1 MKEVIYTY
9 LRELRIT
16 DNSQDTIK
24 VIRKIKFHLGANFIV
39 DTSESKKHNKVGKTT
54 LLKLI
59 DIIFGATGTKYIYT
73 DSETNSTNRDLYMF
87 IKEKKVAVEAFFVSS
102 LATPNKG
109 ESYHLKVDLFRRGS
123 HYINGKKTNYDNYKY
138 ALNEIFF
145 KNNSDI
151 PTFRQ
156 LINSFIRVS
165 LKKDYSEFL
174 KNLSHAS
181 TQAYRETYNYLFEIS
196 DPQKNRDLDS
206 LNKRLK
212 ELTISLNRFE
222 DINNFHGIEAT
233 NQIINQLKN
242 DKTDIN
248 QKLTDIV
255 NKTEFEA
262 NRDKFNKVRNEYTK
276 LLTKIEN
283 INYNIRKNEELIA
296 EESKSSASQIDDSL
310 SKKFFKEVNSIIPEL
325 NKTFNQ
331 MIAFNNK
338 LRENKIS
345 YYTEVNNSL
354 KKKLNDLSNQKEQ
367 LLRTNHQFLSLVQD
381 DKIGDYENL
390 INNLNRINT
399 LITEHTTK
407 ITSVKK
413 FQKDINSTQEK
424 IDSLKEEIEKDANQY
439 ESKMNIFNRFFKDF
453 SSKITGEQ
461 AILTYNTN
469 PDKFPLS
476 LQNIDGT
483 STGTRKSLIAAYDLA
498 YQHFAKEIKKP
509 IPNIIAHD
517 VLENIE
523 GKSLRSIIEIA
534 NNTDAQYIVAIL
546 KEKLDSSNIPESKQK
561 ELAVIQLSDKK
572 KLFKI

>member
-1 MKEVIYTY
+1 MKEVIYMY

-24 VIRKIKFHLGANFIV
+24 VIRKISFHIGTNFIV

-59 DIIFGATGTKYIYT
+59 DLIFGAKDKKYIYT
-73 DSETNSTNRDLYMF
+73 DSETNSTNTKLYTF
-87 IKEKKVAVEAFFVSS
+87 ITKNKVAVEAFVVPS
-102 LATPNKG
+102 LKSPNK
-109 ESYHLKVDLFRRGS
+109 EKSYHLKVDLFNHGS
-123 HYINGKKTNYDNYKY
+123 HYINNEKFNSVDYRTQ
-138 ALNEIFF
+138 LNKIFF
-145 KNNSDI
+145 NNNKNI
-151 PTFRQ
+151 PSFRC

-165 LKKDYSEFL
+165 LKKDYNEFL
-174 KNLSHAS
+174 KNLSRAS
-181 TQAYRETYNYLFEIS
+181 TQVYRETYNYLFEIS

-523 GKSLRSIIEIA
+523 GNSLQSIIRIA
-534 NNTDAQYIVAIL
+534 NNSDTQYIVAVL
-546 KEKLDSSNIPESKQK
+546 KEKLDSSKIPRNEQEK
-561 ELAVIQLSDKK
+561 LTVITLSDEK
-572 KLFKI
+572 KLFKV

>member
-1 MKEVIYTY
+1 MKEVICMY
-9 LRELRIT
+9 LKELRIT
-16 DNSQDTIK
+16 DNSQDTVK
-24 VIRKIKFHLGANFIV
+24 VIRKISFHIGTNFIV

-59 DIIFGATGTKYIYT
+59 DLIFGAKDKKYIYT
-73 DSETNSTNRDLYMF
+73 DSETNSTNTKLYTF
-87 IKEKKVAVEAFFVSS
+87 ITKNKVAVEAFVVPS
-102 LATPNKG
+102 LKSPNK
-109 ESYHLKVDLFRRGS
+109 EKSYHLKVDLFNYGS
-123 HYINGKKTNYDNYKY
+123 HYINNEKFNSDGYRTQ
-138 ALNEIFF
+138 LNKIFF
-145 KNNSDI
+145 NNNKNI
-151 PTFRQ
+151 PSFRC

-165 LKKDYSEFL
+165 LKKDYNEFL
-174 KNLSHAS
+174 KNLSRAS
-181 TQAYRETYNYLFEIS
+181 TQVYRETYNYLFEIS

-523 GKSLRSIIEIA
+523 GNSLQSIIRIA
-534 NNTDAQYIVAIL
+534 NNSDTQYIVAVL
-546 KEKLDSSNIPESKQK
+546 KEKLDSSKIPRNEQEK
-561 ELAVIQLSDKK
+561 LTVITLSDEK
-572 KLFKI
+572 KLFKV

>member
-1 MKEVIYTY
+1 MY

-24 VIRKIKFHLGANFIV
+24 VIRKISFHIGTNFIV

-59 DIIFGATGTKYIYT
+59 DLIFGAKDKKYIYT
-73 DSETNSTNRDLYMF
+73 DSETNSTNTKLYTF
-87 IKEKKVAVEAFFVSS
+87 ITKNKVAVEAFVVPS
-102 LATPNKG
+102 LKSPNK
-109 ESYHLKVDLFRRGS
+109 EKSYHLKVDLFNHGS
-123 HYINGKKTNYDNYKY
+123 HYINNEKFNSVDYRTQ
-138 ALNEIFF
+138 LNKIFF
-145 KNNSDI
+145 NNNKNI
-151 PTFRQ
+151 PSFRC

-165 LKKDYSEFL
+165 LKKDYNEFL
-174 KNLSHAS
+174 KNLSRAS
-181 TQAYRETYNYLFEIS
+181 TQVYRETYNYLFEIS

-523 GKSLRSIIEIA
+523 GNSLQSIIRIA
-534 NNTDAQYIVAIL
+534 NNSDTQYIVAVL
-546 KEKLDSSNIPESKQK
+546 KEKLDSSKIPRNEQEK
-561 ELAVIQLSDKK
+561 LTVITLSDEK
-572 KLFKI
+572 KLFKV

>member
-1 MKEVIYTY
+1 MY
-9 LRELRIT
+9 LKELRIT
-16 DNSQDTIK
+16 DNSQDTVK
-24 VIRKIKFHLGANFIV
+24 VIRKISFHIGTNFIV

-59 DIIFGATGTKYIYT
+59 DLIFGAKDKKYIYT
-73 DSETNSTNRDLYMF
+73 DSETNSTNTKLYTF
-87 IKEKKVAVEAFFVSS
+87 ITKNKVAVEAFVVPS
-102 LATPNKG
+102 LKSPNK
-109 ESYHLKVDLFRRGS
+109 EKSYHLKVDLFNYGS
-123 HYINGKKTNYDNYKY
+123 HYINNEKFNSDGYRTQ
-138 ALNEIFF
+138 LNKIFF
-145 KNNSDI
+145 NNNKNI
-151 PTFRQ
+151 PSFRC

-165 LKKDYSEFL
+165 LKKDYNEFL
-174 KNLSHAS
+174 KNLSRAS
-181 TQAYRETYNYLFEIS
+181 TQVYRETYNYLFEIS

-523 GKSLRSIIEIA
+523 GNSLQSIIRIA
-534 NNTDAQYIVAIL
+534 NNSDTQYIVAVL
-546 KEKLDSSNIPESKQK
+546 KEKLDSSKIPRNEQEK
-561 ELAVIQLSDKK
+561 LTVITLSDEK
-572 KLFKI
+572 KLFKV

>member
-1 MKEVIYTY
+1 MKEVICMY
-9 LRELRIT
+9 LKELRIT
-16 DNSQDTIK
+16 DNSQDTVK
-24 VIRKIKFHLGANFIV
+24 VIRKISFHIGTNFIV

-59 DIIFGATGTKYIYT
+59 DLIFGAKDKKYIYT
-73 DSETNSTNRDLYMF
+73 DSETNSTNTKLYTF
-87 IKEKKVAVEAFFVSS
+87 ITKNKVAVEAFVVPS
-102 LATPNKG
+102 LKSPNK
-109 ESYHLKVDLFRRGS
+109 EKSYHLKVDLFNYGS
-123 HYINGKKTNYDNYKY
+123 HYINNEKFNSDGYRTQ
-138 ALNEIFF
+138 LNKIFF
-145 KNNSDI
+145 NNNKNI
-151 PTFRQ
+151 PSFRC

-165 LKKDYSEFL
+165 LKKDYNEFL
-174 KNLSHAS
+174 KNLSRAS
-181 TQAYRETYNYLFEIS
+181 TQVYRETYNYLFEIS

-206 LNKRLK
+206 LNKGLK

-523 GKSLRSIIEIA
+523 GNSLQSIIRIA
-534 NNTDAQYIVAIL
+534 NNSDTQYIVAVL
-546 KEKLDSSNIPESKQK
+546 KEKLDSSKIPRNEQEK
-561 ELAVIQLSDKK
+561 LTVITLSDEK
-572 KLFKI
+572 KLFKV

>member
-1 MKEVIYTY
+1 MY
-9 LRELRIT
+9 LKELRIT
-16 DNSQDTIK
+16 DNSQDTVK
-24 VIRKIKFHLGANFIV
+24 VIRKISFHIGTNFIV

-59 DIIFGATGTKYIYT
+59 DLIFGAKDKKYIYT
-73 DSETNSTNRDLYMF
+73 DSETNSTNTKLYTF
-87 IKEKKVAVEAFFVSS
+87 ITKNKVAVEAFVVPS
-102 LATPNKG
+102 LKSPNK
-109 ESYHLKVDLFRRGS
+109 EKSYHLKVDLFNYGS
-123 HYINGKKTNYDNYKY
+123 HYINNEKFNSDGYRTQ
-138 ALNEIFF
+138 LNKIFF
-145 KNNSDI
+145 NNNKNI
-151 PTFRQ
+151 PSFRC

-165 LKKDYSEFL
+165 LKKDYNEFL
-174 KNLSHAS
+174 KNLSRAS
-181 TQAYRETYNYLFEIS
+181 TQVYRETYNYLFEIS

-413 FQKDINSTQEK
+413 FQKDIGYNP
-424 IDSLKEEIEKDANQY
+424 LKGD
-439 ESKMNIFNRFFKDF
+439 
-453 SSKITGEQ
+453 T
-461 AILTYNTN
+461 
-469 PDKFPLS
+469 
-476 LQNIDGT
+476 
-483 STGTRKSLIAAYDLA
+483 
-498 YQHFAKEIKKP
+498 
-509 IPNIIAHD
+509 
-517 VLENIE
+517 
-523 GKSLRSIIEIA
+523 
-534 NNTDAQYIVAIL
+534 
-546 KEKLDSSNIPESKQK
+546 
-561 ELAVIQLSDKK
+561 
-572 KLFKI
+572 

>member
-1 MKEVIYTY
+1 MY

-24 VIRKIKFHLGANFIV
+24 VIRKISFHIGTNFIV

-59 DIIFGATGTKYIYT
+59 DLIFGAKDKKYIYT
-73 DSETNSTNRDLYMF
+73 DSETNSTNTKLYTF
-87 IKEKKVAVEAFFVSS
+87 ITKNKVAVEAFVVPS
-102 LATPNKG
+102 LKSPNK
-109 ESYHLKVDLFRRGS
+109 EKSYHLKVDLFNYGS
-123 HYINGKKTNYDNYKY
+123 QYINNEKFNSDDYRTQ
-138 ALNEIFF
+138 LNKIFF
-145 KNNSDI
+145 NNNKNI
-151 PTFRQ
+151 PSFRC

-165 LKKDYSEFL
+165 LKKDYNEFL
-174 KNLSHAS
+174 KNLSRAS
-181 TQAYRETYNYLFEIS
+181 TQVYRETYNYLFEIS

-523 GKSLRSIIEIA
+523 GNSLQSIIRIA
-534 NNTDAQYIVAIL
+534 NNSDTQYIVAVL
-546 KEKLDSSNIPESKQK
+546 KEKLDSSKIPRNEQEK
-561 ELAVIQLSDKK
+561 LTVITLSDEK
-572 KLFKI
+572 KLFKV

>member
-1 MKEVIYTY
+1 MY

-59 DIIFGATGTKYIYT
+59 DIIFGASGTKYIYT
-73 DSETNSTNRDLYMF
+73 DSETNSTNRALYMF
-87 IKEKKVAVEAFFVSS
+87 IKEKKVAVEALFVSS
-102 LATPNKG
+102 LANPNNGK
-109 ESYHLKVDLFRRGS
+109 SYHLKVDLFRHGS
-123 HYINGKKTNYDNYKY
+123 HYINGEKTNYDNYKY
-138 ALNEIFF
+138 ALNKIFF

-181 TQAYRETYNYLFEIS
+181 TQVYRETYNYLFEIS

-206 LNKRLK
+206 LKKRHK

-242 DKTDIN
+242 DKTDIK
-248 QKLTDIV
+248 QKLADIV
-255 NKTEFEA
+255 SKTEFEA
-262 NRDKFNKVRNEYTK
+262 NRDKFNKVRNDYTK

-283 INYNIRKNEELIA
+283 LNYNIQKNEELIA
-296 EESKSSASQIDDSL
+296 EENKSSASQIDDSL
-310 SKKFFKEVNSIIPEL
+310 SKEFFKEVSSIIPEL

-345 YYTEVNNSL
+345 YYTEINNSL
-354 KKKLNDLSNQKEQ
+354 EKKLNDLSNQKEQ

-390 INNLNRINT
+390 TNNLTKVNA
-399 LITEHTTK
+399 LITEHTAK
-407 ITSVKK
+407 ITSVEK
-413 FQKDINSTQEK
+413 FQKDINSTQKK
-424 IDSLKEEIEKDANQY
+424 IDLLKEEIEKDANQY
-439 ESKMNIFNRFFKDF
+439 EPKMNIFNKFFKDF
-453 SSKITGEQ
+453 SVKITGEQ

-534 NNTDAQYIVAIL
+534 NNTNSQYIVAIL
-546 KEKLDSSNIPESKQK
+546 KEKLDSSNISESEQK
-561 ELAVIQLSDKK
+561 ELAVIQLSDKE